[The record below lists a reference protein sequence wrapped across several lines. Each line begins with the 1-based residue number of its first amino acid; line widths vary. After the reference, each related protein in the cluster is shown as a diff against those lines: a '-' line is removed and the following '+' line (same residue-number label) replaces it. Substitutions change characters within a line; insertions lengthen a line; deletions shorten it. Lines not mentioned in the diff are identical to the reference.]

1 MSGAFVCIRRRIP
14 WPNPSARTCAGQ
26 NEDHV
31 LPEAQ
36 NVDHAQLANAIRA
49 LSMDAVQAANSGH
62 PGMPM
67 GAADMATVLFT
78 KYLKF
83 DPADP
88 GWADR
93 DRFVLSAGHG
103 SMLLY
108 SLLYLTGYADMTIDQ
123 IKNFRQ
129 WGSKTAG
136 HPEYGEAGGI
146 EMTTGPLG
154 QGISTAVG
162 MAIAERSMNARYGD
176 DLVDHRTWVIA
187 SDGDLMEG
195 ISHEAASL
203 AGHMKLGRLIVLYD
217 DNEISIDGGTEM
229 SLSDDALGR
238 FEAYGWHAQRCDG
251 HSPGALS
258 AAIDAALAS
267 GQPSIIACRTTIGY
281 GAPTKAGTSG
291 SHGAPLGEEEI
302 AATREA
308 LNWPHA
314 PFEVPDDILSAWR
327 AAGSRGAEA
336 REDWSGRLMKSD
348 TRAEFKRA
356 VAGELPAGWE
366 QSVID
371 AKKAFSEEAPKLATR
386 ASSGKTLDRITPAV
400 PEMIGGSADLT
411 GSNNTKAAG
420 FEGLLPPDYAGRYM
434 YYGVREHG
442 MAAAMNGMALHGGV
456 IPYSGTFLIFSD
468 YLRPSLRLAALMG
481 VRAIHVLTHDSI
493 GLGEDGP
500 THQPVEHMAALRAM
514 PNVNVFRPADAVEV
528 AECWQLALENKSGPS
543 ALALTR
549 QGLPTLR
556 IDHTDENLSAKG
568 AYVLAGADGDRAATI
583 LATGSEVE
591 IAMAARDTLQ
601 ADGVPTAV
609 VSMPCWELFAAQD
622 DVYRASVLGD
632 GVRVGVEAAVRF
644 GWEQWIGPNGG
655 FVGITGFGASAPA
668 ETLYEKFGITADAV
682 AAEVKK
688 RI

>member
-1 MSGAFVCIRRRIP
+1 MSDLSTCIRFRIP
-14 WPNPSARTCAGQ
+14 WPNPSARPRAGQ
-26 NEDHV
+26 NEDCT
-31 LPEAQ
+31 LPESN
-36 NVDHAQLANAIRA
+36 NVDHTELANAIRA

-67 GAADMATVLFT
+67 GAADMATILFT
-78 KYLKF
+78 KYLKY

-88 GWADR
+88 DWFDR

-108 SLLYLTGYADMTIDQ
+108 SLLYLTGYPDISIEQ

-154 QGISTAVG
+154 QGIASAVG
-162 MAIAERSMNARYGD
+162 MAIAERSMNSRYGD
-176 DLVDHRTWVIA
+176 SLVDHRTWVIA

-195 ISHEAASL
+195 ISHEAGSL

-217 DNEISIDGGTEM
+217 DNGISIDGSTDI

-238 FEAYGWHAQRCDG
+238 FEAYGWHAQRCNG
-251 HSPGALS
+251 HSPNELS
-258 AAIDAALAS
+258 DAIDAALSS
-267 GQPSIIACRTTIGY
+267 GHPSIIACRTTIGY

-291 SHGAPLGEEEI
+291 SHGAPLGDEEI
-302 AATREA
+302 ASTREA
-308 LNWPHA
+308 LNWPHD
-314 PFEVPDDILSAWR
+314 PFVVPSEIISAWR
-327 AAGSRGAEA
+327 VAGARGAKVRNEWN
-336 REDWSGRLMKSD
+336 ERLINSD
-348 TRAEFKRA
+348 RRQEFERA
-356 VAGELPAGWE
+356 VAGDLPAAYE
-366 QSVID
+366 QSVIT
-371 AKKAFSEEAPKLATR
+371 AKKAFSDDAPKLATR
-386 ASSGKTLDRITPAV
+386 ASSGKTLDHISPAV

-411 GSNNTKAAG
+411 GSNNTKADG
-420 FEGLLPPDYAGRYM
+420 FMGLLPPDYSGRYL

-500 THQPVEHMAALRAM
+500 THQPVEHLAALRSI

-528 AECWQLALENKSGPS
+528 VECWQLALENKGGPS
-543 ALALTR
+543 VLALTR

-556 IDHTDENLSAKG
+556 TDHTDENLSAKG
-568 AYVLAGADGDRAATI
+568 AYVLAEAEGERAATI

-591 IAMAARDTLQ
+591 IAMAARDMLQ
-601 ADGVPTAV
+601 LDGVPTAV
-609 VSMPCWELFAAQD
+609 VSMPCWELFSVQD
-622 DVYRASVLGD
+622 NAYRTAVLGD
-632 GVRVGVEAAVRF
+632 AVRVAVEAAIKF
-644 GWEQWIGPNGG
+644 GWEQWIGPDGG
-655 FVGITGFGASAPA
+655 FVGMKSFGASAPA
-668 ETLYEKFGITADAV
+668 STLYDKFGITAQAV
-682 AAEVKK
+682 VATVKE
-688 RI
+688 RL